1 MAFLYKTRGT
11 CSRNI
16 ILEMDGD
23 IIKDVEFIGGCT
35 DICVI
40 SNALLVGAYCPEAEI
55 CVRADC
61 CAGTTPEAH
70 AAALCSM
77 RSCQAEIV

>member
-23 IIKDVEFIGGCT
+23 IIKDVEFIGGCDGNLKGIRSLVRGQKAQAMVAT
-35 DICVI
+35 P
-40 SNALLVGAYCPEAEI
+40 SASLLMKNSRG
-55 CVRADC
+55 
-61 CAGTTPEAH
+61 
-70 AAALCSM
+70 LS
-77 RSCQAEIV
+77 

>member
-23 IIKDVEFIGGCT
+23 IIKDVEFIGGC
-35 DICVI
+35 DGNLKGIR
-40 SNALLVGAYCPEAEI
+40 SLVRGQ
-55 CVRADC
+55 R
-61 CAGTTPEAH
+61 
-70 AAALCSM
+70 AAARRLPVTSPDYLSGLSLI
-77 RSCQAEIV
+77 RIRVWS